1 MDLAIRQLHPIFAAE
16 VKGAD
21 LSRDIGLATR
31 YAIERAMDEYAVCVL
46 PRQDIDDERQ
56 VAFSRLYGPL
66 ENASAVAHQRKRGV
80 LGLRVKLPEIFDI
93 SNLDEN
99 GKLLAADDAR
109 WQYRQANELWHS
121 DSSFRQ
127 KTSTWSL
134 LHARVI
140 PPSGGDTYFAD
151 TRAAYD
157 ALPDA
162 MKKKLDGLQAEHSI
176 WYSRSQRGGY
186 VPTESERAAR
196 PPARHPLVRRHSGS
210 GRKALFIASHAS
222 HIIGWPAD
230 EGRALLDELLAFATQ
245 ERFVYVH
252 KWHVGDLVIW
262 DNRCTLHRA
271 TPFPA
276 SDHKREMRRTT
287 VVDTQGDT
295 AAV

>member
-1 MDLAIRQLHPIFAAE
+1 
-16 VKGAD
+16 
-21 LSRDIGLATR
+21 
-31 YAIERAMDEYAVCVL
+31 VL
-46 PRQDIDDERQ
+46 PQQHIDDERQ

-66 ENASAVAHQRKRGV
+66 ENASAVVHQRKAGV
-80 LGLRVKLPEIFDI
+80 MGLRVKLREIFDI

-99 GKLLAADDAR
+99 GNLLANDDSR

-127 KTSTWSL
+127 KSAAWSL

-162 MKKKLDGLQAEHSI
+162 MKQKLDGLQAEHSI
-176 WYSRSQRGGY
+176 WYSRAQRGGY
-186 VPTESERAAR
+186 VPTEAERAAR
-196 PPARHPLVRRHSGS
+196 PPAHHPLVRRHRGS

-222 HIIGWPAD
+222 HIIGWPVD

-245 ERFVYVH
+245 ERFVYGH
-252 KWHVGDLVIW
+252 KWRIGDLVIR

-271 TPFPA
+271 TPFP
-276 SDHKREMRRTT
+276 SNDHKREMRRTT

-295 AAV
+295 AAASRCRFCSRRRLSNNDRSSFFGHADARP